1 MTTRLVQINVIAQDR
16 KGKPVTGLTL
26 DDFSIKDEGKD
37 QKISLF
43 SLETSGP
50 AKFDNSV
57 DAGRPTVVRTF
68 SNRVEQRTHTVT
80 AILFDNLN
88 TRFQDQAY
96 AKQELIK
103 YLRQVQPG
111 DAVGLYVL
119 GSNLQVLHDF
129 TTSTASLLG
138 ALSRYKGRINNEV
151 ADSEPLAAD
160 TGNDELDQFLDRGNQ
175 AIADYTNVNRAQQT
189 MSALES
195 IAGHLGRLPGRKNLV
210 WISGGFPFSIG
221 LDAVTGPGDTREKR
235 TFSVEAARAATALSN
250 ANLAVYPVDARALM
264 TDARFAADR
273 GGGTG
278 KANRAMLERPP
289 PVDRNY
295 DTMEVMAERTGGR
308 AFHNVNDLAGAI
320 RQAIDESRVTYVL
333 GFYPAHQTWDG
344 EFHQLKVQVKR
355 PGVRIR
361 YRPGYFAVPDSPA
374 ENIRTQETLTKAI
387 AGALDATGVGITV
400 SLEPKPTGYKASI
413 NVDPRNIS
421 LEEKEGKWVGA
432 LDLLIAT
439 GNSVTRNFS
448 GKPTRINIR
457 LSPEAHDGVAKRGLT
472 ILQDVPMPGSA
483 DQVRV
488 AVRDLPSGATGSIVI
503 KHMAH

>member
-1 MTTRLVQINVIAQDR
+1 MLVPRSAAVCLSCLFLVTAQTPPALNQPVLRVTTRLVQINVIAQDK
-16 KGKPVTGLTL
+16 KGKPVTDLTL

-50 AKFDNSV
+50 SKLDNAV
-57 DAGRPTVVRTF
+57 DAGKPTVVRTF
-68 SNRVEQRTHTVT
+68 SNRIEQRTHTVT
-80 AILFDNLN
+80 AILFDSLN

-103 YLRQVQPG
+103 YLKQVQPG
-111 DAVGLYVL
+111 DAVGLYLL
-119 GSNLQVLHDF
+119 GSNLQLLHDF

-138 ALSRYKGRINNEV
+138 ALAKYKGRINNEV

-160 TGNDELDQFLDRGNQ
+160 TGNEGMDQFLDQSNQ
-175 AIADYTNVNRAQQT
+175 TIADYTNVNRAQQT

-195 IAGHLGRLPGRKNLV
+195 IASHLGRLPGRKNLV

-221 LDAVTGPGDTREKR
+221 LDDVTGPRDISDTREKR

-264 TDARFAADR
+264 TDARFGADR

-278 KANRAMLERPP
+278 KASRAMVAKPP

-295 DTMEVMAERTGGR
+295 DTMEIMAERTGGR

-320 RQAIDESRVTYVL
+320 RQAIDESRVTYLL

-344 EFHQLKVQVKR
+344 EFHKWL
-355 PGVRIR
+355 VRKIC
-361 YRPGYFAVPDSPA
+361 G
-374 ENIRTQETLTKAI
+374 
-387 AGALDATGVGITV
+387 
-400 SLEPKPTGYKASI
+400 
-413 NVDPRNIS
+413 
-421 LEEKEGKWVGA
+421 
-432 LDLLIAT
+432 
-439 GNSVTRNFS
+439 
-448 GKPTRINIR
+448 
-457 LSPEAHDGVAKRGLT
+457 
-472 ILQDVPMPGSA
+472 
-483 DQVRV
+483 
-488 AVRDLPSGATGSIVI
+488 
-503 KHMAH
+503 